1 MKIKLHP
8 EASKEVA
15 EAVLWY
21 EGQQPSLGKRF
32 ADEVEAAIY
41 RIAAFPNINSEI
53 SKGLRRGIIPIF
65 PFGIIYSIFDEDI
78 EILAIAHLHRKPFYW
93 KKRIK

>member
-41 RIAAFPNINSEI
+41 RIAAFP
-53 SKGLRRGIIPIF
+53 
-65 PFGIIYSIFDEDI
+65 
-78 EILAIAHLHRKPFYW
+78 
-93 KKRIK
+93 KKRPSPFWMRFPRFQFNLRIQI